1 MLTRL
6 KKQFLDLPIA
16 QKFVSIFTVMTLLS
30 CAVMVGALH
39 LGLSVFEEKLYEKS
53 LQELDFFVQNL
64 DDDLQEMDVL
74 TRSIAVDSRIQD
86 QLAELTA
93 ATPETAQYYYELTGV
108 RPLLLEKL
116 YQSGQADS
124 LQYIDA
130 YGNVI
135 TVGQSFP
142 DPGDDRRAE
151 LTQKLD
157 DTPGGFVLLPPDA
170 DYPYYVCGRK
180 ILRSQNMSMQD
191 LGTTLVTVDIE
202 KLLDNQI
209 DALSNKPSE
218 LYLYNKEVL
227 VYQSG
232 STAAGLTPPT
242 TRQGYAVQSI
252 GGQKVFVCWLT
263 SNVSGLRLCSVF
275 NYSEI
280 YGQTSRA
287 RVALLLGGCA
297 ILVLFGWVM
306 LRMARLVTRP
316 VHTLSE
322 AVKSVEGGDFTTA
335 RAMLPA
341 VPAADEIGTL
351 TRDVDAMLGQIDTL
365 IHENYEKQLLLQD
378 TRYKMLQAQINPHF
392 LYNTL
397 STLSWLVRAGKNEDA
412 GRLIINL
419 GDMLRAALSP
429 KQNTTAAADVQLVR
443 SYIEIQ
449 QLRYKRRAAFTLQTD
464 GDLES
469 WYLPHFTLQPLVEN
483 AIKYGVEESEDVC
496 EITVTAQADGDTLL
510 LAVHN
515 TGAPINADR
524 LAEMRSFTVKPQGH
538 GIGLKNI
545 YERLSMLYT
554 TFTFAVDS
562 TETDGTTVKILLDRQ
577 NVKEEAPHG
586 ETADR

>member
-116 YQSGQADS
+116 YQTGQADS

-130 YGNVI
+130 YGNAI

-157 DTPGGFVLLPPDA
+157 ETPGGFVLLPPDA

-341 VPAADEIGTL
+341 APAADEIGTL
-351 TRDVDAMLGQIDTL
+351 TRDVDTMLGQIDTL
-365 IHENYEKQLLLQD
+365 IHENYEKQLLLLD

-429 KQNTTAAADVQLVR
+429 KQNTTAADVQLVR

-515 TGAPINADR
+515 TGAPINTDR
-524 LAEMRSFTVKPQGH
+524 LAEMRNFTVKPQGH

-554 TFTFAVDS
+554 TFTFEMDS